1 MCTKKTSGIA
11 LLVIGFVLVALGVI
25 IGLILPNK
33 AQTTVED
40 NVCVDSKDSPGYG
53 RWVSLLANV
62 LIKKNELLLPFKAL
76 YGYNSITQTA
86 VINIFEIRV

>member
-11 LLVIGFVLVALGVI
+11 LLVIGFILVALGVI

-40 NVCVDSKDSPGYG
+40 NVCVDSKDSPGYD
-53 RWVSLLANV
+53 RWVSLLAIV
-62 LIKKNELLLPFKAL
+62 LTKKKKNVYYLSKPCMHTGVQKPPNCLGKRKYF
-76 YGYNSITQTA
+76 
-86 VINIFEIRV
+86 

>member
-11 LLVIGFVLVALGVI
+11 LLVIGFILVALGVI

-40 NVCVDSKDSPGYG
+40 NVCVDSKDSPGYD
-53 RWVSLLANV
+53 RWVSLLANDFNQ
-62 LIKKNELLLPFKAL
+62 KNPTF
-76 YGYNSITQTA
+76 ITFRESENRQTA
-86 VINIFEIRV
+86 